1 MVTNIF
7 NKAIYLSQDNRQL
20 PQITNVLS
28 LLRRRIGIHHGGLL
42 PIFKDVIEIL
52 FQAGLIKVLLATET
66 FTIGLN
72 MPSKTVVFTLHE
84 NLTDS
89 SSEIYL
95 LANTSR
101 CLFMRVVVV

>member
-42 PIFKDVIEIL
+42 PILKDVIEIL
-52 FQAGLIKVLLATET
+52 FQASLIKVLLATET

-72 MPSKTVVFTLHE
+72 MPAKTVVFTLHE

-95 LANTSR
+95 PANTSR